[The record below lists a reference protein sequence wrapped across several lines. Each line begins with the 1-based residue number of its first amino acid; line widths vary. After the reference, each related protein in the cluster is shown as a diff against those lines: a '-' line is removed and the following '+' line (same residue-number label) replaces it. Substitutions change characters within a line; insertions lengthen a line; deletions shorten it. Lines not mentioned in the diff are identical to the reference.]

1 MAAFSLC
8 SDSSLKPSIHKPVM
22 KKFLVPLVLTTAVF
36 VSSAQA
42 QPVSNVSFYWNADT
56 VGPTTSTSSVGA
68 IGNYFTVLPEFSQF
82 NNFGTTVLISNGTPS
97 NVYNGAS
104 GGNNFGLAVGTLNST
119 DPRPFSLEG
128 PAFAFTITL
137 DDSSQKL
144 SLTGFSY
151 GSRRTGTGPQ
161 AHRLVVSEF
170 ADFSTSF
177 TVFDLTTGQTNA
189 TWVFNN
195 PTGNSFNAFTSTGNQ
210 VFVRL
215 YGYNGV
221 NNATINGAN
230 WRIDDITLSAS
241 VVPEPS
247 TYLLIIGA
255 AAGLYA
261 FRRRRR
267 SSRSNN

>member
-1 MAAFSLC
+1 
-8 SDSSLKPSIHKPVM
+8 M
-22 KKFLVPLVLTTAVF
+22 KKHLALLGLTTAMF
-36 VSSAQA
+36 VTAAQA
-42 QPVSNVSFYWNADT
+42 QTISDVTLYWNANT
-56 VGPTTSTSSVGA
+56 VGPTTTSSSVGV
-68 IGNYFTVLPEFSQF
+68 IGDYFTVLPEFSQF
-82 NNFGTTVLISNGTPS
+82 NNFGTTVLINSSTGS
-97 NVYNGAS
+97 SGYNGAS

-137 DDSSQKL
+137 DDPSQTL

-210 VFVRL
+210 VFARV
-215 YGYNGV
+215 YGYNGTG
-221 NNATINGAN
+221 NAGANAAN

-247 TYLLIIGA
+247 TYLLLIGA

-267 SSRSNN
+267 SGRSND

>member
-1 MAAFSLC
+1 
-8 SDSSLKPSIHKPVM
+8 M
-22 KKFLVPLVLTTAVF
+22 KKFLAPLVLTTAVF

-42 QPVSNVSFYWNADT
+42 QAVSNVTFGWNANT

-68 IGNYFTVLPEFSQF
+68 IGDYFTVLPEFSQF
-82 NNFGTTVLISNGTPS
+82 NNFGTTTPLINSTAASSGYT
-97 NVYNGAS
+97 GAS
-104 GGNNFGLAVGTLNST
+104 GGNNFGLAVGPTLNT
-119 DPRPFSLEG
+119 GPTPFSLDG

-137 DDSSQKL
+137 DDPSQTL

-151 GSRRTGTGPQ
+151 GSRRTSTGPQ
-161 AHRLVVSEF
+161 AHRLVISEL

-177 TVFDLTTGQTNA
+177 TAFDLTTGQTNS
-189 TWVFNN
+189 TWVFNE
-195 PTGNSFNAFTSTGNQ
+195 PAFNAFTSTGNQ
-210 VFVRL
+210 IFVRL
-215 YGYNGV
+215 YGYNGTG
-221 NNATINGAN
+221 NAGQNTAN

-261 FRRRRR
+261 FRRRSR
-267 SSRSNN
+267 SGRSNN